1 MAEFISQFQDKVKTS
16 TGNLGLMLLKLL
28 TGALIGLT
36 LALIFQELIGYGTIS
51 FVLVIAVVTLT
62 LFRIMKTWTW
72 SRLLIFDLIC
82 VLVALLLRMYIK
94 IGRAHV

>member
-16 TGNLGLMLLKLL
+16 TGQLALMLFKLL
-28 TGALIGLT
+28 TGVLIGLT

-51 FVLVIAVVTLT
+51 FVLVIAAVTLT

-82 VLVALLLRMYIK
+82 VLVALLLRMYIM
-94 IGRAHV
+94 IAPGA